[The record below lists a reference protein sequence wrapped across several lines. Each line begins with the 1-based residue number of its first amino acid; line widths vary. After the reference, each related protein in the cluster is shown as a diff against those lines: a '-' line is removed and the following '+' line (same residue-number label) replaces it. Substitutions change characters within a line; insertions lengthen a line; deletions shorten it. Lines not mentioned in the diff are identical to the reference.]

1 MSNLGLHV
9 AMRDRGV
16 TVLTTPVGDRYV
28 VEQMVRG
35 GFNLGGEQS
44 GHVVFLDHNTTG
56 DGIITA
62 LAALALVVEKGR
74 PLSELR
80 GIMQRFPQVLL
91 NVPVTSKP
99 DVTTVPAIAGAIA
112 VAEKALG
119 ARGRVLVRYS
129 GTEPL
134 LRVMIE
140 GEREGEIADLAETIA
155 AAARREL
162 GDADRP
168 AKRA

>member
-1 MSNLGLHV
+1 
-9 AMRDRGV
+9 
-16 TVLTTPVGDRYV
+16 
-28 VEQMVRG
+28 
-35 GFNLGGEQS
+35 
-44 GHVVFLDHNTTG
+44 
-56 DGIITA
+56 
-62 LAALALVVEKGR
+62 
-74 PLSELR
+74 
-80 GIMQRFPQVLL
+80 
-91 NVPVTSKP
+91 
-99 DVTTVPAIAGAIA
+99 VPAIAGAIA

-140 GEREGEIADLAETIA
+140 GEREGEIADLAEAIA